1 MITHIRIDGFK
12 SFLDF
17 ELDVPPLLALVGP
30 NSSGKSNFFDA
41 LAFLRGLNLGKALTE
56 SSRGRSPEL
65 FHHVSKGS
73 PVENFQVAAESL
85 THVDADLLA
94 VTYIGGPRSK
104 NVTFGD
110 GRFNAVARAGEAFL
124 TLDEGLRHI
133 DHLPAD
139 ARRIAD
145 LAAESAERI
154 LGATKIDWDLIS
166 ALVNRPRETWRL
178 YQPDPGRM
186 RAAADGADLGAVD
199 SDGRNLA
206 AVLGRLHSTSAFD
219 DLVNDFLA
227 LTPDVVGIE
236 PYLDER
242 RGEWLFDVLVDGEG
256 RVSSRLLSD
265 GTLRILGLLAALHD
279 PDHPGVILIEEI
291 ENGLHPSRL
300 AELLRRIERK
310 VTDFNSPGWANQP
323 LRQVIM
329 TTHSPVVVS
338 ELYRLRRESLI
349 FLNTAVRVDPEN
361 DRVSRVTVAKPVRD
375 EGEPGTFV
383 SPRQVRAFLSTVGTV

>member
-41 LAFLRGLNLGKALTE
+41 LVFLREMPSGKAFTD
-56 SSRGRSPEL
+56 SPRGRSHEL
-65 FHHVSKGS
+65 FHQVGKGR
-73 PVENFQVAAESL
+73 PVESFLVDAESL
-85 THVDADLLA
+85 THVEADVRA
-94 VTYIGGPRSK
+94 VTYLSGVGRYRPVDYAVGLSSG
-104 NVTFGD
+104 NFGVRL
-110 GRFNAVARAGEAFL
+110 GVEHF
-124 TLDEGLRHI
+124 
-133 DHLPAD
+133 DHLPIE
-139 ARRIAD
+139 ARPIVAE
-145 LAAESAERI
+145 AAEITRQMLDPVSEDFQLIRSLLFGAEE
-154 LGATKIDWDLIS
+154 S
-166 ALVNRPRETWRL
+166 WRL
-178 YQPDPGRM
+178 YQPDPVRM
-186 RAAADGADLGAVD
+186 REAADEADRRALD
-199 SDGRNLA
+199 PDGGNLA
-206 AVLGRLHSTSAFD
+206 AVLGRLHRTAAFD

-242 RGEWLFDVLVDGEG
+242 RGEWLFDVLIDGEG
-256 RVSSRLLSD
+256 KVSSRLLSD
-265 GTLRILGLLAALHD
+265 GTLRILGLLAVLHD
-279 PDHPGVILIEEI
+279 LDHPGVILLEEI

-310 VTDFNSPGWANQP
+310 VTDFNDPAWPNKP

-383 SPRQVRAFLSTVGTV
+383 SPRQVRAFLDTVGTV

>member
-30 NSSGKSNFFDA
+30 NSSGKSNLFDA
-41 LAFLRGLNLGKALTE
+41 LTFLREAPFPRALID
-56 SSRGRSPEL
+56 SPRGRSHEL
-65 FHHVSKGS
+65 FHQVNKGDPVVFFHV
-73 PVENFQVAAESL
+73 VAETL
-85 THVDADLLA
+85 TRFEADLLA
-94 VTYIGGPRSK
+94 MVNHSEAGQSSGPRFAFLLGHTRLDQLPESI
-104 NVTFGD
+104 
-110 GRFNAVARAGEAFL
+110 RAGVAETSERVRQSEF
-124 TLDEGLRHI
+124 D
-133 DHLPAD
+133 PAQ
-139 ARRIAD
+139 
-145 LAAESAERI
+145 SM
-154 LGATKIDWDLIS
+154 
-166 ALVNRPRETWRL
+166 ALLHGERETWRL
-178 YQPDPGRM
+178 YQPDPVRM
-186 RAAADGADLGAVD
+186 RNAADEADRGALR
-199 SDGRNLA
+199 SDGGNLA
-206 AVLGRLHSTSAFD
+206 AVLGRLHGTSVFD

-256 RVSSRLLSD
+256 KVASRLLSD
-265 GTLRILGLLAALHD
+265 GTLRILGFLAALHD
-279 PDHPGVILIEEI
+279 PDHPGVILVEEI

-300 AELLRRIERK
+300 AELLQRIERR
-310 VTDFNSPGWANQP
+310 VTDFNDPASLNEP

-375 EGEPGTFV
+375 GGEPGTFV
-383 SPRQVRAFLSTVGTV
+383 SPRQVRAFLSTVGPV